1 LAGRDKKQT
10 CPESRRSYM
19 AAINRRTRADSHIG
33 SRMRRKRSDEIVN
46 CIGSHDD
53 GTFMYS
59 SDRRNSADT
68 VPDLW
73 RRTIM
78 GRNDQSPSYLISLQL
93 SVSLYFSVSVFVSV
107 PLCLFRPLSVTA
119 SPFSSSNT
127 KSTNFSLLR
136 H

>member
-1 LAGRDKKQT
+1 
-10 CPESRRSYM
+10 M

-93 SVSLYFSVSVFVSV
+93 SLSLYFCLCLPVCLCLSVSVCLSVSFSSLFLSLLCVSV
-107 PLCLFRPLSVTA
+107 SR
-119 SPFSSSNT
+119 
-127 KSTNFSLLR
+127 LR
-136 H
+136 